1 MAARLRCGLMVLVV
15 VAGLATGCTRGT
27 QLRIPDPTQSPA
39 PDEGSPAVELVAA
52 LVVDGRERSYRLH
65 IPPGLVPSAP
75 SALVV
80 GLHGGGGNG
89 ANLQAKVGLD
99 AIADREGFLVAY
111 PDGSGRLDDYLLT
124 WNAGN
129 CCGYALDEQ
138 VDDTAFLRAM
148 VADIARTYSIDPR
161 RVYATGMSN
170 GGMMSYRLACEAADL
185 FAAVAP
191 VAGAL
196 NLELCE
202 PSEPVSVLAIHGTAD
217 QHVLFEGG
225 APAVTVDSHP
235 RIDQSVHYAMTY
247 WAARNGCSL
256 EPRRSQAGAVVH
268 EVYTGCEARVG
279 RRVDRR
285 RGRRACLAR
294 GGQVLPARRRAI
306 PGVERQ
312 RGDLGF
318 LRGTSE
324 TPGALNDQSGSARR
338 PPRVERPRSA
348 PTLGLCPPASRWP
361 RKACLSG
368 GASPAAR

>member
-1 MAARLRCGLMVLVV
+1 MAARLTHGLVVSVV
-15 VAGLATGCTRGT
+15 VAGLVTGCARGT
-27 QLRIPDPTQSPA
+27 QLRIPDTMQPPA
-39 PDEGSPAVELVAA
+39 PGEESPAVEFFDA

-65 IPPGLVPSAP
+65 IPPGLDPSASSP
-75 SALVV
+75 LVV
-80 GLHGGGGNG
+80 ALHGGGGNG

-148 VADIARTYSIDPR
+148 VADISQTHSIDPR
-161 RVYATGMSN
+161 RIYATGMSN

-196 NLELCE
+196 NLESCE

-225 APAVTVDSHP
+225 APVVKADAHP
-235 RIDQSVHYAMTY
+235 RIDRSVHYALTY
-247 WAARNGCSL
+247 WAARDGCAL
-256 EPRRSQAGAVVH
+256 EPIRGQAGAVTR
-268 EVYTGCEARVG
+268 EVYPRCEPG
-279 RRVDRR
+279 
-285 RGRRACLAR
+285 LAVELIAVE
-294 GGQVLPARRRAI
+294 GGGHAW
-306 PGVERQ
+306 
-312 RGDLGF
+312 
-318 LRGTSE
+318 
-324 TPGALNDQSGSARR
+324 PGALKFSPQGDEPSHALNASEAIWDFFEAH
-338 PPRVERPRSA
+338 PKPLA
-348 PTLGLCPPASRWP
+348 P
-361 RKACLSG
+361 
-368 GASPAAR
+368 